1 MAEEEVPAAEELLDA
16 LHQRSEQLTN
26 ILRSINSGVAVVD
39 ARGHVVLLNDV
50 ARTRVGLEYTPE
62 LTLADYVCQFD
73 WMAEDGTPITQATFP
88 VTDVLRHGTPISEV
102 AVSRGEG
109 DEARHFRLSTS
120 PLHGRDDSLIGAVAV
135 FHEVTEMVAMQR
147 ELESSQEQ
155 RLGFYS
161 GMSHELRTPLQGIVG
176 YTELM
181 LESSNEGTFE
191 HESLTAIRSSC
202 DHLLSL
208 VDELLDI
215 SKIVAGRFE
224 LHTEATLPSKII
236 DEAVV
241 ILRATAREKG
251 VKLTTDL
258 GDLGELEAD
267 PRALRQIVLN
277 LISNA
282 VKYTN
287 EGGEV
292 KIYSR
297 NLGDSVCIEVQDSG
311 MGMSQDDLQVIFL
324 EFVQVKGPSGRPKPG
339 TGLGLALTKH
349 FIEMHGGTIEVA
361 SEPDVGSTFTVLLPA
376 TD

>member
-1 MAEEEVPAAEELLDA
+1 MAADDVRDAEELLDA

-39 ARGHVVLLNDV
+39 AHGRVVLLNDV
-50 ARTRVGLEYTPE
+50 ARTGVGLEYTPE

-73 WMAEDGTPITQATFP
+73 WLAEDGTPITHETFP
-88 VTDVLRHGTPISEV
+88 VTAVLRDGNPVRDV
-102 AVSRGEG
+102 AMSRGEG

-120 PLHGRDDSLIGAVAV
+120 PLHGRDDSLIGAVVV
-135 FHEVTEMVAMQR
+135 FHEVTEMVALQR

-161 GMSHELRTPLQGIVG
+161 GMSHELRTPLQGIIG

-181 LESSNEGTFE
+181 LESSDEGTFE
-191 HESLTAIRSSC
+191 HDSLTAIRSSC

-208 VDELLDI
+208 VNELLDI

-224 LHTEATLPSKII
+224 LHTESTRPSKII

-241 ILRATAREKG
+241 ILGATAREKG

-258 GDLGELEAD
+258 GDLRELQAD
-267 PRALRQIVLN
+267 PRALRQIILN

-282 VKYTN
+282 VKYTD

-292 KIYSR
+292 KVYSR
-297 NLGDSVCIEVQDSG
+297 HLGDSVCIEVQDSG
-311 MGMSQDDLQVIFL
+311 VGMTPEDLQVIFL
-324 EFVQVKGPSGRPKPG
+324 EFVQVKGPHGRPKPG

-349 FIEMHGGTIEVA
+349 FVEMHGGTIEVA
-361 SEPDVGSTFTVLLPA
+361 SEPDVGSTFTVLLPV

>member
-1 MAEEEVPAAEELLDA
+1 MVGEKMPDAEELLDA

-26 ILRSINSGVAVVD
+26 ILHSINSGVAVVD
-39 ARGHVVLLNDV
+39 VSGRVVLLNDV
-50 ARTRVGLEYTPE
+50 ARTRVGLEYAPE
-62 LTLADYVCQFD
+62 LTLADFVSQFD
-73 WMAEDGTPITQATFP
+73 WMDENGIPVTKDTFP
-88 VTDVLRHGTPISEV
+88 VTEVLRDGTSVRSV
-102 AVSRGEG
+102 AVSRGTG
-109 DEARHFRLSTS
+109 DEARHFRLSVS

-135 FHEVTEMVAMQR
+135 FHEVTEMVALQR

-181 LESSNEGTFE
+181 LESSDDGTFE
-191 HESLTAIRSSC
+191 HDSLTAIRSSC

-241 ILRATAREKG
+241 ILGATAREKG

-282 VKYTN
+282 VKYTD

-292 KIYSR
+292 KVYSR
-297 NLGDSVCIEVQDSG
+297 HLGDSVCIEVQDSG
-311 MGMSQDDLQVIFL
+311 VGMSQDDLQVIFL

-361 SEPDVGSTFTVLLPA
+361 SETDVGSTFTVLLPV

>member
-1 MAEEEVPAAEELLDA
+1 MVGEKMPDAEELLDA

-26 ILRSINSGVAVVD
+26 ILHSINSGVAVVD
-39 ARGHVVLLNDV
+39 MSGRVVLLNDV
-50 ARTRVGLEYTPE
+50 ARTRVGLEYAPE
-62 LTLADYVCQFD
+62 LTLADFVSQFD
-73 WMAEDGTPITQATFP
+73 WMDEKGIPVTKESFP
-88 VTDVLRHGTPISEV
+88 VTEVLRDGTSVRSV
-102 AVSRGEG
+102 AVSRGTG
-109 DEARHFRLSTS
+109 DDARHFRLSAS

-135 FHEVTEMVAMQR
+135 FHEVSEMVALQR

-181 LESSNEGTFE
+181 LESSDDGTFE
-191 HESLTAIRSSC
+191 HDSLTAIRSSC

-241 ILRATAREKG
+241 ILGATAIEKG

-258 GDLGELEAD
+258 GDLGELQAD

-282 VKYTN
+282 VKYTD

-292 KIYSR
+292 KVFSR
-297 NLGDSVCIEVQDSG
+297 HLGDSVCIEVQDSG
-311 MGMSQDDLQVIFL
+311 VGMSQDDLQVIFL

-361 SEPDVGSTFTVLLPA
+361 SETDVGSTFTVLLPV